1 MRRRRV
7 TPISTIPTREGKRKS
22 RHPRRPES
30 GTRRQAPAIAV
41 NASLWEAPYES
52 QTVRPVS
59 LYAAGLGKPLRSRCS
74 TSRLREVRRQLRH
87 VRQALSPRSP
97 KEATMRNDPQH
108 YRNGAAKRCAS
119 CDGKFGLIRY
129 YCWRTPLCS
138 KACVGRFR
146 TRQESDRRWLI
157 RFRAA

>member
-1 MRRRRV
+1 MRVKLCARCPY
-7 TPISTIPTREGKRKS
+7 TPRDL
-22 RHPRRPES
+22 
-30 GTRRQAPAIAV
+30 
-41 NASLWEAPYES
+41 ASHYDPD
-52 QTVRPVS
+52 
-59 LYAAGLGKPLRSRCS
+59 AALHACAKCDDNYDMCD
-74 TSRLREVRRQLRH
+74 
-87 VRQALSPRSP
+87 RQALSPPSP

-108 YRNGAAKRCAS
+108 CRNGAAKRCAS

-146 TRQESDRRWLI
+146 ARQESDRRWLI